1 MVRFFDTHAHYDD
14 KRFARDRDS
23 VLNGLPEKGIEL
35 VMNPGSDMRAS
46 RASVELAEKYPF
58 IYAAVGVHPHDADT
72 FTESNASELKK
83 LAARPKVLAIGEIGL
98 DYYRDLSP
106 RDKQAECF
114 ERQLALAEELQ
125 MPVIVHD
132 RDAHED
138 TLAILRNFKL
148 KNVVYHCYSG
158 SREYAKIL
166 LNLGWHISF
175 TGAITFKNAR
185 HSHET
190 IQYMPLDRLMLETDA
205 PYLAPHPYRGERND
219 SAFMPLIAESAAHTR
234 GIPVEELAEA
244 AFVNGARFFG
254 IDI

>member
-1 MVRFFDTHAHYDD
+1 MIRYFDTHAHYDD
-14 KRFARDRDS
+14 KRYASDRDG
-23 VLNGLPEKGIEL
+23 VLNSLSASGVGL
-35 VMNPGSDMRAS
+35 VMNPGSDMPAS
-46 RASVELAEKYPF
+46 RAAVDIAAKYPF
-58 IYAAVGVHPHDADT
+58 VYAAVGVHPHDAAG
-72 FTESNASELKK
+72 FTEENAAELKK
-83 LAARPKVLAIGEIGL
+83 LAARPKVMAIGEIGL
-98 DYYRDLSP
+98 DYFRDLSP

-138 TLAILRNFKL
+138 TLAILRKFKL
-148 KNVVYHCYSG
+148 KDVVYHCYSG
-158 SREYAKIL
+158 SREYAEIL
-166 LNLGWHISF
+166 LGLGWHISF

-190 IQYMPLDRLMLETDA
+190 IKHMPLDRLMLETDA
-205 PYLAPHPYRGERND
+205 PYLAPHPYRGERNS
-219 SAFMPLIAESAAHTR
+219 SAYMPLIAEAAASAR

-254 IDI
+254 IPL